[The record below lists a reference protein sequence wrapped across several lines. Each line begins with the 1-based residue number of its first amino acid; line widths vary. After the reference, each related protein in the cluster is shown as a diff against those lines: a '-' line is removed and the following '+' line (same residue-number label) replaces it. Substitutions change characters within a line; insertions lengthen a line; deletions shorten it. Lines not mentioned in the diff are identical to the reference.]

1 MTEEEGNG
9 ENQGGHQAV
18 YKSSEKG
25 RGGEERPAS
34 DGGGGRG
41 GGREGLRVGCQQVE
55 GEGGQET
62 G

>member
-34 DGGGGRG
+34 DGGGEG
-41 GGREGLRVGCQQVE
+41 GG
-55 GEGGQET
+55 GEKG
-62 G
+62 